1 MKRQFAT
8 LAILALALAPAAFA
22 KNDAMSLIPNDSVSV
37 GVVRLADMRSSPLS
51 AALFAQTA
59 HITND
64 GDSAKFLAESGLQ
77 PTKDVDVVVFATS
90 PRSNLGSDADFLIA
104 ADGRFNVDRL
114 TAALVARGAV
124 KKSSAHGVYYAMPE
138 KGTDGSHPHNGV
150 VAFPDSH
157 LALIGSEGAVLEALA
172 SRAAGGTTFATTSG
186 LGRDMVRVDPH
197 ATAFVLVDVPRAQRI
212 TGAPKMG
219 NSTQGQ
225 AIGAALKNVSTVAI
239 WATDSGDSLKLS
251 ALGLSTDAETLG
263 LVEDTLR
270 GALSAMRLAV
280 QDKSPELVSLLR
292 KFTVTRTDNSVSIS
306 GSVPA
311 ETFKTWVA
319 KTQQAHA
326 NSSR

>member
-1 MKRQFAT
+1 MKRQFLAV
-8 LAILALALAPAAFA
+8 AILALALAPAAFA

-59 HITND
+59 HISND
-64 GDSAKFLAESGLQ
+64 DDAVAFLRDAGLQ

-90 PRSNLGSDADFLIA
+90 PRTNLGSEADFLIA

-114 TAALVARGAV
+114 TSALVSRGAV
-124 KKSSAHGVYYAMPE
+124 KKASTHGTYFVMPQ
-138 KGTDGSHPHNGV
+138 KSGDSHKGV
-150 VAFPDSH
+150 VAFPDAH

-172 SRAAGGTTFATTSG
+172 SRATGGTTFATTTG
-186 LGRDMVRVDPH
+186 LGRDMARIDAH

-219 NSTQGQ
+219 SGSQSQ

-239 WATDSGDSLKLS
+239 WATDTGDSLKLS
-251 ALGLSTDAETLG
+251 AIGLSSDSETLG

-280 QDKSPELVSLLR
+280 QEQSPELVSVLR
-292 KFTVTRTDNSVSIS
+292 KFTVSRTDSSVSIS

-319 KTQQAHA
+319 KSQAHS
-326 NSSR
+326 SSR

>member
-1 MKRQFAT
+1 MKRQF
-8 LAILALALAPAAFA
+8 LAVVILALALAPAAFA

-59 HITND
+59 HISND
-64 GDSAKFLAESGLQ
+64 DDAVAFLRDAGLQ
-77 PTKDVDVVVFATS
+77 PSKDVDVVVFATS
-90 PRSNLGSDADFLIA
+90 PRTNLGHDADFLIA

-114 TAALVARGAV
+114 SSALVSRGAT
-124 KKSSAHGVYYAMPE
+124 KKTSAHGAYFVMPQ
-138 KGTDGSHPHNGV
+138 KSGDTHQGV
-150 VAFPDSH
+150 VAFPDAH
-157 LALIGSEGAVLEALA
+157 LALIGSEPAVLEALA
-172 SRAAGGTTFATTSG
+172 SRATGGTTFATTTG
-186 LGRDMVRVDPH
+186 LGRDMARIDAH

-212 TGAPKMG
+212 TGTPKLG
-219 NSTQGQ
+219 AGSQSQ

-251 ALGLSTDAETLG
+251 AIGLSSDSETLG

-280 QDKSPELVSLLR
+280 QEQSPELVSVLR
-292 KFTVTRTDNSVSIS
+292 KFTVSRTDSSVSIS

-319 KTQQAHA
+319 KSQAHS
-326 NSSR
+326 SSR

>member
-1 MKRQFAT
+1 MKRQFVA

-22 KNDAMSLIPNDSVSV
+22 KTDAMSLIPNDSVSV
-37 GVVRLADMRSSPLS
+37 GVVRLVDMRSSPLS

-64 GDSAKFLAESGLQ
+64 GDSAKFLTESGLQ

-90 PRSNLGSDADFLIA
+90 PRTNLGSEADFLIA

-114 TAALVARGAV
+114 TSALVARGAV
-124 KKSSAHGVYYAMPE
+124 KKSSAHGTYLLMPE
-138 KGTDGSHPHNGV
+138 KDSGNGHRGV
-150 VAFPDSH
+150 VAFPDSS
-157 LALIGSEGAVLEALA
+157 LALIGSEAAVIEALTN
-172 SRAAGGTTFATTSG
+172 RAAGGTTFASTSG

-219 NSTQGQ
+219 GSSTQSQ
-225 AIGAALKNVSTVAI
+225 ALGAALKNVSTVAI
-239 WATDSGDSLKLS
+239 WATDTGDSLKLS
-251 ALGLSTDAETLG
+251 ALGLSSDAETLG

-280 QDKSPELVSLLR
+280 QDKSPEMVSLLR

-319 KTQQAHA
+319 KSQSHA
-326 NSSR
+326 STR

>member
-1 MKRQFAT
+1 MKRQFVA

-22 KNDAMSLIPNDSVSV
+22 KTDAMSLIPNDSVSV
-37 GVVRLADMRSSPLS
+37 GVVRLVDMRSSPLS

-64 GDSAKFLAESGLQ
+64 GDSAKFLSESGLQ

-90 PRSNLGSDADFLIA
+90 PRTNLGSEADFLIA

-114 TAALVARGAV
+114 TSALVARGAV
-124 KKSSAHGVYYAMPE
+124 KKSSAHGTYFLMPE
-138 KGTDGSHPHNGV
+138 KDAGNGHRGV
-150 VAFPDSH
+150 VAFPDSS
-157 LALIGSEGAVLEALA
+157 LALIGSEAAVIEALA

-219 NSTQGQ
+219 GSSAQSQ
-225 AIGAALKNVSTVAI
+225 ALGTALKNVSTVAI
-239 WATDSGDSLKLS
+239 WATDTGDSLKLS

-280 QDKSPELVSLLR
+280 QDKSPEMVSLLR

-319 KTQQAHA
+319 KSQAHA
-326 NSSR
+326 STR

>member
-1 MKRQFAT
+1 MKKQFVS
-8 LAILALALAPAAFA
+8 LAVLVLALAPAAFA

-37 GVVRLADMRSSPLS
+37 GVVRLNDMRSSSLS

-59 HITND
+59 HISND
-64 GDSAKFLAESGLQ
+64 DDAVVFLRDAGLQ

-90 PRSNLGSDADFLIA
+90 PRTNLGSEADFLIA

-114 TAALVARGAV
+114 TSALVARGAV
-124 KKSSAHGVYYAMPE
+124 KKSSAHGAYFVMPE
-138 KGTDGSHPHNGV
+138 KSTEHGHPGV

-157 LALIGSEGAVLEALA
+157 LALIGSEAAVVEALA
-172 SRAAGGTTFATTSG
+172 NRAAGGTTFATTSG

-219 NSTQGQ
+219 GNSAQSQ
-225 AIGAALKNVSTVAI
+225 ALGTALKNVSTVAI
-239 WATDSGDSLKLS
+239 WATDTGDSLKLS

-319 KTQQAHA
+319 KSQSHPST
-326 NSSR
+326 

>member
-1 MKRQFAT
+1 MKKQFLAV
-8 LAILALALAPAAFA
+8 AILALALAPAAFA

-59 HITND
+59 HISND
-64 GDSAKFLAESGLQ
+64 DDAVAFLRDSGLQ
-77 PTKDVDVVVFATS
+77 PTKDIDVVVFATS
-90 PRSNLGSDADFLIA
+90 PRTNLGSDADFLIA
-104 ADGRFNVDRL
+104 ADGRFNVERL
-114 TAALVARGAV
+114 SSALVSRGAT
-124 KKSSAHGVYYAMPE
+124 KKSSAHGMYFVMPQKSGE
-138 KGTDGSHPHNGV
+138 THQGV
-150 VAFPDSH
+150 VAFPDAH
-157 LALIGSEGAVLEALA
+157 LALIGSEAAVLEALA
-172 SRAAGGTTFATTSG
+172 SRSTGGTTFATTTG
-186 LGRDMVRVDPH
+186 LGRDMARIDAH

-219 NSTQGQ
+219 GGTQSQ

-239 WATDSGDSLKLS
+239 WATDTGDSLKLS
-251 ALGLSTDAETLG
+251 AIGLSSDSETLG

-280 QDKSPELVSLLR
+280 QEQSPELVSVLR
-292 KFTVTRTDNSVSIS
+292 KFTVTRTDSSVSIS

-319 KTQQAHA
+319 KSQAHS
-326 NSSR
+326 SSR

>member
-1 MKRQFAT
+1 MKRQFVAV
-8 LAILALALAPAAFA
+8 AILALALAPAAFA

-37 GVVRLADMRSSPLS
+37 GVVRLNDMRSSPLS

-59 HITND
+59 QITND
-64 GDSAKFLAESGLQ
+64 DDAMKFLREAGFQ
-77 PTKDVDVVVFATS
+77 PTKDIDVVVFATS
-90 PRSNLGSDADFLIA
+90 PRTNLGSEADVLIA
-104 ADGRFNVDRL
+104 ADGRFNVERL
-114 TAALVARGAV
+114 TSALVSRGAV
-124 KKSSAHGVYYAMPE
+124 KKTSAHGVYFVMPE
-138 KGTDGSHPHNGV
+138 KSSKDHQGV
-150 VAFPDSH
+150 VAFPDAH
-157 LALIGSEGAVLEALA
+157 LALIGSEAAVIEALG
-172 SRAAGGTTFATTSG
+172 SRAAGGTSFLTASG
-186 LGRDMVRVDPH
+186 LGRDMVHVDPH

-219 NSTQGQ
+219 GHSTQSQ
-225 AIGAALKNVSTVAI
+225 ALGSALKNVSTVAI
-239 WATDSGDSLKLS
+239 WATDNGDSLKLS

-280 QDKSPELVSLLR
+280 QDNAPEMVSLLR

-319 KTQQAHA
+319 KSQAHA
-326 NSSR
+326 SSR

>member
-1 MKRQFAT
+1 MKKQFLAV
-8 LAILALALAPAAFA
+8 AILALALAPAAFA
-22 KNDAMSLIPNDSVSV
+22 GSGAMSLIPNDSVSV

-59 HITND
+59 HISND
-64 GDSAKFLAESGLQ
+64 DDAVAFLRDAGLQ

-90 PRSNLGSDADFLIA
+90 PRTNLGSEADFLIA

-114 TAALVARGAV
+114 TSALVSRGAT
-124 KKSSAHGVYYAMPE
+124 KKTSTHGTYFKMPE
-138 KGTDGSHPHNGV
+138 KSGENHQGV
-150 VAFPDSH
+150 VAFPDAH

-172 SRAAGGTTFATTSG
+172 SRATGGTTFATATG
-186 LGRDMVRVDPH
+186 LGRDMARIDSH

-212 TGAPKMG
+212 TGTPKLGGG
-219 NSTQGQ
+219 NGQ
-225 AIGAALKNVSTVAI
+225 ALGTALKNVSTVAL

-251 ALGLSTDAETLG
+251 AIGLSSDSETLG

-270 GALSAMRLAV
+270 GALSAMRMAV
-280 QDKSPELVSLLR
+280 QEKSPELVSVLR
-292 KFTVTRTDNSVSIS
+292 KFTVSRTDSSVSIS

-319 KTQQAHA
+319 KSQAHL
-326 NSSR
+326 SSR

>member
-1 MKRQFAT
+1 MKRHFVAV
-8 LAILALALAPAAFA
+8 AILALALAPAAFA
-22 KNDAMSLIPNDSVSV
+22 KNDAMSLIPNDAVSV

-64 GDSAKFLAESGLQ
+64 GDAEKFLLEAGLQ

-90 PRSNLGSDADFLIA
+90 PRTNLGSDADVLIA

-114 TAALVARGAV
+114 TNALVARGAV
-124 KKSSAHGVYYAMPE
+124 KKSSAHGVYFTMPE
-138 KGTDGSHPHNGV
+138 KGTEGNHPGV

-157 LALIGSEGAVLEALA
+157 LALIGSEAAVIEALA
-172 SRAAGGTTFATTSG
+172 SRAAGGTSFATTSG
-186 LGRDMVRVDPH
+186 LGRDMARVDAH

-212 TGAPKMG
+212 TGAPKMAG
-219 NSTQGQ
+219 NSAQSQ
-225 AIGAALKNVSTVAI
+225 ALGTALKNVSTVAI

-251 ALGLSTDAETLG
+251 AMGLSTDSETLG

-280 QDKSPELVSLLR
+280 QDKAPEMVSLLR

-319 KTQQAHA
+319 KSQSHA
-326 NSSR
+326 SVR

>member
-1 MKRQFAT
+1 MKRQFVAV
-8 LAILALALAPAAFA
+8 AILALALAPAAFA
-22 KNDAMSLIPNDSVSV
+22 KTDAMSLIPNDSVSV

-64 GDSAKFLAESGLQ
+64 GDSAKFLSESGLQ

-90 PRSNLGSDADFLIA
+90 PRTNLGSEADFLIA

-114 TAALVARGAV
+114 TSALVARGAV
-124 KKSSAHGVYYAMPE
+124 KKSSAHGTYFLMPE
-138 KGTDGSHPHNGV
+138 KDAGNGRRGA
-150 VAFPDSH
+150 VAFPDSS
-157 LALIGSEGAVLEALA
+157 LALIGSEAAVIEALA

-212 TGAPKMG
+212 TGAPKLG
-219 NSTQGQ
+219 GSSAQSQ
-225 AIGAALKNVSTVAI
+225 ALGTALKNVSTVAI
-239 WATDSGDSLKLS
+239 WATDTGDSLKLS

-319 KTQQAHA
+319 KSQAAHA
-326 NSSR
+326 STR

>member
-1 MKRQFAT
+1 MKKQFFAVV
-8 LAILALALAPAAFA
+8 ILALALAPAAFA

-59 HITND
+59 HISND
-64 GDSAKFLAESGLQ
+64 DDAMAFLRDAGLQ

-90 PRSNLGSDADFLIA
+90 PRTNLGSEADFLIA

-114 TAALVARGAV
+114 TAALVSRGAV
-124 KKSSAHGVYYAMPE
+124 KKASAHGTYFRMPE
-138 KGTDGSHPHNGV
+138 KSGETHQGV

-172 SRAAGGTTFATTSG
+172 SRATGGTTFATTTG
-186 LGRDMVRVDPH
+186 LGRDMARIDPH

-219 NSTQGQ
+219 GGTQSQ
-225 AIGAALKNVSTVAI
+225 AIGMALKNVSTVAM

-251 ALGLSTDAETLG
+251 ALGLSSDSETLG

-280 QDKSPELVSLLR
+280 QEQSPDLVSVLR
-292 KFTVTRTDNSVSIS
+292 KFTVTRTDSSVSIS
-306 GSVPA
+306 GTVPA

-319 KTQQAHA
+319 KSQSHS
-326 NSSR
+326 SSR

>member
-1 MKRQFAT
+1 MKRQFVA
-8 LAILALALAPAAFA
+8 LAILALALAPAVFA
-22 KNDAMSLIPNDSVSV
+22 KTDAMSLIPNDSVSV

-64 GDSAKFLAESGLQ
+64 GDSAKFLSESGLQ
-77 PTKDVDVVVFATS
+77 PTKDVDVVIFATS
-90 PRSNLGSDADFLIA
+90 PRTNLGSEADFLIA

-114 TAALVARGAV
+114 TSALVARGAV
-124 KKSSAHGVYYAMPE
+124 KKSSAHGTYFLMPE
-138 KGTDGSHPHNGV
+138 KDAGNGHRGV
-150 VAFPDSH
+150 VAFPDSS
-157 LALIGSEGAVLEALA
+157 LALIGSEAAVIEALA
-172 SRAAGGTTFATTSG
+172 SRAAGGTSFATSSG
-186 LGRDMVRVDPH
+186 LGRDMARVDPH

-219 NSTQGQ
+219 GSSAQSQ
-225 AIGAALKNVSTVAI
+225 ALGTALKNVSTVAI
-239 WATDSGDSLKLS
+239 WATDTGDSLKLS

-311 ETFKTWVA
+311 ETFRTWVA
-319 KTQQAHA
+319 KSQSHA
-326 NSSR
+326 STR

>member
-1 MKRQFAT
+1 MKRQFVA
-8 LAILALALAPAAFA
+8 LAILALALAPAALA
-22 KNDAMSLIPNDSVSV
+22 RTDAMSLIPNDSVSV
-37 GVVRLADMRSSPLS
+37 GVVRLVDMRSSPLS

-64 GDSAKFLAESGLQ
+64 GDSAKFLSESGLQ

-90 PRSNLGSDADFLIA
+90 PRTNLGSEADFLIA

-114 TAALVARGAV
+114 TSALVARGAV
-124 KKSSAHGVYYAMPE
+124 KKSSAHGTYFLMPE
-138 KGTDGSHPHNGV
+138 KDPANGHRGA
-150 VAFPDSH
+150 VAFPDSS
-157 LALIGSEGAVLEALA
+157 LALIGSEAAVIEALA

-212 TGAPKMG
+212 TGAPKLG
-219 NSTQGQ
+219 GSSAQSQ
-225 AIGAALKNVSTVAI
+225 ALGTALKNVSTVAI
-239 WATDSGDSLKLS
+239 WATDTGDSLKLS
-251 ALGLSTDAETLG
+251 ALGLSSDAETLG

-280 QDKSPELVSLLR
+280 QDKSPEMVSLLR

-319 KTQQAHA
+319 KSQAHA
-326 NSSR
+326 STR

>member
-1 MKRQFAT
+1 MKRQFVA

-64 GDSAKFLAESGLQ
+64 GDSAKFLADSGLQ

-90 PRSNLGSDADFLIA
+90 PRTNLGSEADFLIA

-114 TAALVARGAV
+114 TSALIARGAV
-124 KKSSAHGVYYAMPE
+124 KKTSAHGAYYTMPN
-138 KGTDGSHPHNGV
+138 KGNDSGHPGV

-157 LALIGSEGAVLEALA
+157 LALIGSEAAVIEALA

-280 QDKSPELVSLLR
+280 QEKSPELVSLLR
-292 KFTVTRTDNSVSIS
+292 KFTVTRTDTSVSIS

-311 ETFKTWVA
+311 DTFKTWVA
-319 KTQQAHA
+319 KTQSH
-326 NSSR
+326 NSVR

>member
-1 MKRQFAT
+1 MKRQFVAV
-8 LAILALALAPAAFA
+8 AMLALALAPAAFA

-37 GVVRLADMRSSPLS
+37 GVVRLSDMRSSPLS

-59 HITND
+59 QITND
-64 GDSAKFLAESGLQ
+64 DDAMKFLREAGFQ

-90 PRSNLGSDADFLIA
+90 PRTNLGSQADFLIA
-104 ADGRFNVDRL
+104 ADGRFNVERL
-114 TAALVARGAV
+114 TSALVSRGAV
-124 KKSSAHGVYYAMPE
+124 KKSSPHGIYLAMPD
-138 KGTDGSHPHNGV
+138 KGDKDHQGV

-157 LALIGSEGAVLEALA
+157 LALIGSEAAVVEALA
-172 SRAAGGTTFATTSG
+172 SRAAGGTSFATASG

-212 TGAPKMG
+212 TGAPKMAG
-219 NSTQGQ
+219 KSSQSQ
-225 AIGAALKNVSTVAI
+225 ALGAALKNVSTVAI

-251 ALGLSTDAETLG
+251 ALGLSSDSETLG

-311 ETFKTWVA
+311 ETFKTWAA
-319 KTQQAHA
+319 KAQAHA
-326 NSSR
+326 SSR

>member
-1 MKRQFAT
+1 MKKQFLAV
-8 LAILALALAPAAFA
+8 AILALALAPAAFA

-51 AALFAQTA
+51 AALFTQTA
-59 HITND
+59 HISNE
-64 GDSAKFLAESGLQ
+64 GDAMAFLRDSGLQ

-90 PRSNLGSDADFLIA
+90 PRTNLGSDADFLIA

-114 TAALVARGAV
+114 SSALVSRGAI
-124 KKSSAHGVYYAMPE
+124 KKTSAHGTYFVMPQ
-138 KGTDGSHPHNGV
+138 KSGDSHKGV
-150 VAFPDSH
+150 VAFPDAH
-157 LALIGSEGAVLEALA
+157 LALIGSEAAVLEALA
-172 SRAAGGTTFATTSG
+172 SRATGGTTFATTTG
-186 LGRDMVRVDPH
+186 LGRDMARIDSH

-212 TGAPKMG
+212 TGAPKLG
-219 NSTQGQ
+219 AGSQSQ

-251 ALGLSTDAETLG
+251 AIGLSSDSETLG

-280 QDKSPELVSLLR
+280 QEQSPELVSVLR
-292 KFTVTRTDNSVSIS
+292 KFTVSRTDSSVSIS

-319 KTQQAHA
+319 KSQAHS
-326 NSSR
+326 SSR